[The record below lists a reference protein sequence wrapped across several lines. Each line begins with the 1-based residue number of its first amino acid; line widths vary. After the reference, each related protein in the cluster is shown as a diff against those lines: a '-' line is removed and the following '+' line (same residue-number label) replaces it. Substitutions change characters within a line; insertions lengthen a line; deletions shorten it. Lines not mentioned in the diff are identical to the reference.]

1 MTMGY
6 VRFKAVRG
14 FQSVSFVRDVEMFTF
29 LSVIVKKKKNSTE
42 SGSCLKLKKE
52 TCSCSY

>member
-14 FQSVSFVRDVEMFTF
+14 FQSVSFVVDVEMFTF
-29 LSVIVKKKKNSTE
+29 LSVIVKKKK
-42 SGSCLKLKKE
+42 KKKQ
-52 TCSCSY
+52 Y

>member
-29 LSVIVKKKKNSTE
+29 LSVIVKKKKKTV
-42 SGSCLKLKKE
+42 LKAAVV
-52 TCSCSY
+52 